1 MLRVLIIDDDPIV
14 TASLQTIIEVRSV
27 AQGSL
32 PIKVIATGHSGEEAI
47 SLHRA
52 HKPDLI
58 LLDIRME
65 GMTGLEAGE
74 IIMQEDPQAK
84 ILYLTTFLDEA
95 YIIDA
100 LRLGAKGYLMKANV
114 EAILPAIEAINK
126 GQCVYGDEIVE
137 RIPRLFSSGQQVEAE
152 KEKEAK
158 GLREE
163 SLFRELSDSEWAIT
177 QGVALGKNNK
187 EIAQELHFS
196 EGTVRNYLSTI
207 LFKLDLR
214 DRTQL
219 AILYY
224 KEGFSG

>member
-1 MLRVLIIDDDPIV
+1 MLRVLIVDDDPIV
-14 TASLQTIIEVRSV
+14 TSSLQTIIEVRSA

-32 PIKVIATGHSGEEAI
+32 PIEVVATGHSGKEAI
-47 SLHRA
+47 ALYRA
-52 HKPDLI
+52 HKPDLA

-65 GMTGLEAGE
+65 GMSGLEAGE
-74 IIMQEDPQAK
+74 IIMREDSQAK

-95 YIIDA
+95 YIVDA

-137 RIPRLFSSGQQVEAE
+137 RIPRLFSSDHKTEAE
-152 KEKEAK
+152 KNTH
-158 GLREE
+158 GLREQ
-163 SLFRELSDSEWAIT
+163 SVFCELSDSEWAIT

-207 LFKLDLR
+207 LSKLDLR

-224 KEGFSG
+224 KEGFMP